1 MSSQQSDSIP
11 QVSAQVQETGVPLS
25 TLHCY
30 ATIAAP
36 LAAAFIA
43 LQVIVPTFY
52 AESTGLSLTVI
63 GLVLLAARLWDM
75 VTDPI
80 VGILSDRTPQ
90 RFGKRKI
97 WVVVATP
104 MIIIAVWKLFVP
116 PPDVD
121 WQYLLLWTVLI
132 YIAGAMAIVPL
143 NAWGAELSPVYH
155 QRNRVAGARTAYGLA
170 GTLIALLIA
179 ALAGDGGTDLTDS
192 LLWVAVFVV
201 ITMFASVLLAAVKV
215 PDRAVVELPE
225 NTLRQALKLLKTPG
239 PIRQLLG
246 SFFINSIANAVPATL
261 FLLYVSYVIE
271 RPSMAGK
278 LLFLYFILAAISV
291 PVWIRIAKHT
301 GKHQTWSGAMLL
313 TCVVFSIVPF
323 LSADTWYIYVVV
335 VLISGFLTGADLIL
349 PVSIKGDLIEWDAY
363 ENGLRRPGLFFA
375 LWGTTTKLAFALAV
389 GITFPI
395 LELAGFNTGTI
406 GVSEGTTAT
415 GNNGTMAL
423 ALMYCVPAI
432 LLKLTAIY
440 LMRNYPITREEH
452 ERMSAEIAS
461 RNLS

>member
-132 YIAGAMAIVPL
+132 YIAGTMAIVPL

>member
-1 MSSQQSDSIP
+1 MPPMNSQQSVSGP
-11 QVSAQVQETGVPLS
+11 QAEATTATSPVPLS

-52 AESTGLSLTVI
+52 AESTGLSLTII

-90 RFGKRKI
+90 RLGKRKI
-97 WVVVATP
+97 WVVLATP
-104 MIIIAVWKLFVP
+104 LIILAVWKLFVP
-116 PPDVD
+116 PADVN
-121 WQYLLLWTVLI
+121 WQYLLLWTVVI
-132 YIAGAMAIVPL
+132 YIAGTMAIVPL
-143 NAWGAELSPVYH
+143 NAWGAELSPIYNE
-155 QRNRVAGARTAYGLA
+155 RNRVAGTRTAYGLA

-192 LLWVAVFVV
+192 LRWVAVFVV
-201 ITMFASVLLAAVKV
+201 ITMFASVLLAAIRV
-215 PDRAVVELPE
+215 PDEAVVELPE
-225 NTLRQALKLLKTPG
+225 NTLRQAIKLLKTPG

-246 SFFINSIANAVPATL
+246 SFLINSIGNAVPATL

-271 RPSMAGK
+271 RPAMAGK
-278 LLFLYFILAAISV
+278 LLFMYFILAAISV
-291 PVWIRIAKHT
+291 PLWIRLAKRA

-313 TCVVFSIVPF
+313 TCVAFSVVPF
-323 LSADTWYIYVVV
+323 LSADTWYIYVAV

-363 ENGLRRPGLFFA
+363 EHGLRRPGLFFA

-395 LELAGFNTGTI
+395 LELTGFNTGSI
-406 GVSEGTTAT
+406 GTADAQSS
-415 GNNGTMAL
+415 GTMAL

-432 LLKLTAIY
+432 LLKLSAIF

>member
-1 MSSQQSDSIP
+1 MSSQQSDSTQ

-104 MIIIAVWKLFVP
+104 LIIIAVWKLFVP

-132 YIAGAMAIVPL
+132 YIAGTMAIVPL